1 MLGFTFAWLLRFYT
15 YLCCIKYHHIYSN
28 TIIFRIIIRIF
39 CEKVHQWIFRKWIG
53 KQMSTSPIYYFENG
67 LRKVKPYYFTYK
79 THVKSRW
86 IGKTVYE
93 VFTTELGQDSDVTKK
108 EITNQIIYIL
118 SNQGMKG
125 GPIEI
130 KGWNNLAERKIQ
142 PHDLIYNSKHV
153 HEPSVSQGLE
163 LEKKT
168 TNYTTQSLT
177 SLSIV
182 FENDEVVVVNKPAG
196 IPTHPKGNYRYNSI
210 TEIVKHDL
218 NLENI
223 WPCHRLDKVTSGILI
238 LGTTKEGGRKYLN
251 IINNHRDRISKQYVA
266 RVIGEFPKDEFV
278 MNCPIFVLN
287 TSGGY
292 IMPSN
297 STNIPSNSTTIF
309 KRLQYNQELNQ
320 SIVLCKPI
328 TGRMHQIRVHLRNA
342 GHPIVNDYEYNPQNS
357 SKKQQIR
364 RLRNQI
370 ELEMY
375 ENIYLDF
382 PLFKEHQ
389 LHNLVHDE
397 TAVDIVK
404 ASKFETEE
412 IQEKVNQLVEL
423 RYEMVKDMKDQ
434 YNKTCD
440 VCNRSLFDSDINVDE
455 EGIWLHA
462 FRYKYSAIEPGSSF
476 CFETAFPL
484 WCNI

>member
-1 MLGFTFAWLLRFYT
+1 
-15 YLCCIKYHHIYSN
+15 
-28 TIIFRIIIRIF
+28 
-39 CEKVHQWIFRKWIG
+39 
-53 KQMSTSPIYYFENG
+53 MSTSTIYYFENG

-86 IGKTVYE
+86 IGKTVHE
-93 VFTTELGQDSDVTKK
+93 VFTTELGQDSDVTKQ
-108 EITNQIIYIL
+108 EITNKIIYIS

-130 KGWNNLAERKIQ
+130 KGWNNLVERKIQ
-142 PHDLIYNSKHV
+142 SHDLIYNMKHI
-153 HEPSVSQGLE
+153 HEPSVAQGLE
-163 LEKKT
+163 LVKKT
-168 TNYTTQSLT
+168 TKYTSQSST
-177 SLSIV
+177 DLSIV
-182 FENDEVVVVNKPAG
+182 FENDEVLVVDKPAG

-238 LGTTKEGGRKYLN
+238 LGTTQEGGRKYLN
-251 IINNHRDRISKQYVA
+251 IINNNRDRISKQYVA
-266 RVIGEFPKDEFV
+266 RVMGEFPKDEFA
-278 MNCPIFVLN
+278 MNCPIFLVN

-297 STNIPSNSTTIF
+297 SRNIPTNSTTIF

-320 SIVLCKPI
+320 SIVLCKPV
-328 TGRMHQIRVHLRNA
+328 TGRMHQIRIHLRNA
-342 GHPIVNDYEYNPQNS
+342 GHPIVNDYEYNPQNNS
-357 SKKQQIR
+357 TKQHIQ

-382 PLFKEHQ
+382 PSFQEHKS
-389 LHNLVHDE
+389 HNLVHDE
-397 TAVDIVK
+397 TEVDIVK
-404 ASKFETEE
+404 ASKFGTAE
-412 IQEKVNQLVEL
+412 IQEKVNKLVVL
-423 RYEMVKDMKDQ
+423 RSEMVKDMKDQ

-440 VCNRSLFDSDINVDE
+440 ICNRPLFDSDINVDE

-462 FRYKYSAIEPGSSF
+462 FRYEYSDIEPDSSF